1 MIVYLNNRKYI
12 EEQREFGSIGN
23 FFKNIGGVIN
33 KKPAATATPSS
44 VVSGRIKRGGNNVG
58 LNSSSVTPVVPNTK
72 PANTPKITVPGT
84 NVKVDANADIQK
96 QAHQFLDSRQV
107 KSAQANNGKY
117 TASANQ
123 GNKKFEKQQ
132 QLLNQA
138 DGANQV
144 LNTGGNTYVMGAKST
159 SDIRAAVNNA
169 NSGTVAWSK
178 NTQGANTNQVNIN
191 QYQGQVANKPTPP
204 VQQGTGVSGAE
215 IKQQSQNLQGQ
226 KGVTANKSNGSTN
239 KSTVTEPKPKDTT
252 TVSNTQSTNSNTQQT
267 PPPHP
272 STVEPANKNRQTN
285 NAQQTPPPHPSTVEP
300 ANKTKQTDNAQ
311 QTPPPHP
318 STVES
323 ANTGQN
329 NNNNNNTTTSNNN
342 SKTGNKPNWWNR
354 WGKTTAKVTA
364 GIGAVGTIGAGVY
377 GLHELHKMTSSDD

>member
-33 KKPAATATPSS
+33 KKPAATAASSS
-44 VVSGRIKRGGNNVG
+44 VVSGRVKRGGNNVG

-72 PANTPKITVPGT
+72 PANTQKITVPGT

-96 QAHQFLDSRQV
+96 QAHQYLDSRQV

-169 NSGTVAWSK
+169 NNGTVAWSK

-204 VQQGTGVSGAE
+204 VQQGTGVGGPTHVQQGTGVSGAE

-226 KGVTANKSNGSTN
+226 KGVTANGANGSTN
-239 KSTVTEPKPKDTT
+239 KSTVIEPKPKDTT
-252 TVSNTQSTNSNTQQT
+252 TVSNTQ
-267 PPPHP
+267 
-272 STVEPANKNRQTN
+272 QTN
-285 NAQQTPPPHPSTVEP
+285 NAQPTPPPHPSTVEP
-300 ANKTKQTDNAQ
+300 ANKTQPTPPPHPSTVESANNAQ

-323 ANTGQN
+323 ANTGQ
-329 NNNNNNTTTSNNN
+329 NNNTTTSNNN

-364 GIGAVGTIGAGVY
+364 GVGAVGTIGAGIY

>member
-1 MIVYLNNRKYI
+1 
-12 EEQREFGSIGN
+12 
-23 FFKNIGGVIN
+23 
-33 KKPAATATPSS
+33 
-44 VVSGRIKRGGNNVG
+44 
-58 LNSSSVTPVVPNTK
+58 
-72 PANTPKITVPGT
+72 
-84 NVKVDANADIQK
+84 
-96 QAHQFLDSRQV
+96 
-107 KSAQANNGKY
+107 
-117 TASANQ
+117 
-123 GNKKFEKQQ
+123 
-132 QLLNQA
+132 
-138 DGANQV
+138 
-144 LNTGGNTYVMGAKST
+144 MGAKST

-169 NSGTVAWSK
+169 NNGTVAWSK

-204 VQQGTGVSGAE
+204 VQQGTGASGAE

-226 KGVTANKSNGSTN
+226 KGVTANEANGSTN

-252 TVSNTQSTNSNTQQT
+252 TTVSNTQS
-267 PPPHP
+267 
-272 STVEPANKNRQTN
+272 TN

-300 ANKTKQTDNAQ
+300 ANKNQQTNNAQ

-323 ANTGQN
+323 ANTGQ
-329 NNNNNNTTTSNNN
+329 NNNNNTTTSNNN

-364 GIGAVGTIGAGVY
+364 GVGAVGTIGAGVY